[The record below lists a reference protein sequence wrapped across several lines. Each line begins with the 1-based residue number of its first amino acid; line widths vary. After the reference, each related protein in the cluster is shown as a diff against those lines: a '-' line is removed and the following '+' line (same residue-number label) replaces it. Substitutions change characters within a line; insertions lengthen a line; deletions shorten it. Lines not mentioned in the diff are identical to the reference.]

1 MTSAYTTRQVGS
13 RRCSCGRP
21 CRPGGTCAG
30 KPCWKA
36 TATGFKYTNKDLTP
50 NGVKTMQ
57 LKAGTDGKAT
67 VKVKGQGGN
76 LGMPALPL
84 APTVTVQ
91 LKSSDGGGR
100 RVQHSAPRPR
110 TTRRSSRRKRTER
123 RGDRGAED
131 AVQSWMVSGD
141 RL

>member
-1 MTSAYTTRQVGS
+1 MTCAYTTRQMESDAAVAGNV
-13 RRCSCGRP
+13 P
-21 CRPGGTCAG
+21 AGGTCAG

-84 APTVTVQ
+84 VPTVTVQ
-91 LKSSDGGGR
+91 LKSSDGACWGATF
-100 RVQHSAPRPR
+100 STA
-110 TTRRSSRRKRTER
+110 TTN
-123 RGDRGAED
+123 D
-131 AVQSWMVSGD
+131 ATQFKAKSD
-141 RL
+141 